1 MATATKKTATK
12 TKVPAEGP
20 VSPRPV
26 HDGDKPVSTAGQ
38 DAIVQRLDRIIELL
52 EGTLSVDKK
61 GLSLDSPVWDRMLD
75 PDR

>member
-1 MATATKKTATK
+1 MATTKKTATK
-12 TKVPAEGP
+12 SKATAEGQ

-52 EGTLSVDKK
+52 EGTLVVDKK
-61 GLSLDSPVWDRMLD
+61 GLKLDSPWWDKMLD
-75 PDR
+75 PDK

>member
-1 MATATKKTATK
+1 MATTKKTPTK
-12 TKVPAEGP
+12 TKAPAEGK

-26 HDGDKPVSTAGQ
+26 HDGDKPDSIPGQ

-61 GLSLDSPVWDRMLD
+61 GLKLDSPFWNRMLD